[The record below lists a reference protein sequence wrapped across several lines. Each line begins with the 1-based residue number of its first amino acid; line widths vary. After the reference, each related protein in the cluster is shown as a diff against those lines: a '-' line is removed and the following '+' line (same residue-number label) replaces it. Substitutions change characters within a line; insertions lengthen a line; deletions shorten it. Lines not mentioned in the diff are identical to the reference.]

1 MTDTNTL
8 LTQLAEAIRIEERGK
23 LLVALNNASV
33 DIDSAAAKAT
43 KAAMKDFAAAAAA
56 AAPKAKRVVARAAR
70 AAGTKRS
77 AEDIEKTANAILVF
91 VNENP
96 GSGAEAIRKALD
108 VDLKTIELPIKKLL
122 ASKSIKKRG
131 VKRAT
136 KYYSA

>member
-33 DIDSAAAKAT
+33 DIDAAAAKAAP
-43 KAAMKDFAAAAAA
+43 KAAP
-56 AAPKAKRVVARAAR
+56 APKAKRVVARAAG
-70 AAGTKRS
+70 AKRS
-77 AEDIEKTANAILVF
+77 AEAIEKTASAIAEF
-91 VNENP
+91 VKGNP

-136 KYYSA
+136 KYYPA

>member
-43 KAAMKDFAAAAAA
+43 KAAMKDFAAAAA